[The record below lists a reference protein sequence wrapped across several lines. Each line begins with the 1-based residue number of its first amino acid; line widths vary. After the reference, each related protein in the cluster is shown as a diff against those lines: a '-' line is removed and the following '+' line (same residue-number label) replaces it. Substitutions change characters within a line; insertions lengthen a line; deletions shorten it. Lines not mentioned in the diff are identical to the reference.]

1 MEVIKRDGRKEPF
14 NANKIINAV
23 NKAYNACGL
32 EMSKEIET
40 ILKELFTVGDTVD
53 IEEIQD
59 KVEEV
64 LMHDNPM
71 LAKSFILFADIYYAA
86 GNKLQAKQTLR
97 SIIENYDGDELVE
110 MAQQKYD
117 RIVNEENKVREE
129 REKQIQQMKEND
141 NEIDMSSTVSEER
154 KTNE

>member
-1 MEVIKRDGRKEPF
+1 MKQSSNGAYAGEAYYCEAEAYYKRGEMKNAEQVI
-14 NANKIINAV
+14 
-23 NKAYNACGL
+23 L
-32 EMSKEIET
+32 T
-40 ILKELFTVGDTVD
+40 ITATPVSDYW
-53 IEEIQD
+53 
-59 KVEEV
+59 
-64 LMHDNPM
+64 
-71 LAKSFILFADIYYAA
+71 LAKSFILWADIYYVA
-86 GNKLQAKQTLR
+86 GNKLQAKQTLQ

-117 RIVNEENKVREE
+117 SIVNEENKVREE

>member
-1 MEVIKRDGRKEPF
+1 
-14 NANKIINAV
+14 
-23 NKAYNACGL
+23 L
-32 EMSKEIET
+32 W
-40 ILKELFTVGDTVD
+40 
-53 IEEIQD
+53 
-59 KVEEV
+59 
-64 LMHDNPM
+64 
-71 LAKSFILFADIYYAA
+71 ADIYYAA
-86 GNKLQAKQTLR
+86 GNKLQAKQTLQ

-117 RIVNEENKVREE
+117 SIVNEENKVREE